1 MLIYADFQGMHVSLN
16 TSLTKSHVLFEIVH
30 LQELEGREVPSNHLT
45 RDQVPKYLL
54 LVFDILGVAQLEC
67 QSQLLS
73 RVVVITIVHVVASAV
88 VADVDAPGLGQHFQV
103 EAFALVVFK
112 PFEQSFV
119 EKIELELNFDN
130 MLSQEVCSKFA
141 VVGSWVL
148 PTLEVSE

>member
-1 MLIYADFQGMHVSLN
+1 MHVSLN
-16 TSLTKSHVLFEIVH
+16 ARLTKSHVLFEIVH

-88 VADVDAPGLGQHFQV
+88 VADVDAPGLG
-103 EAFALVVFK
+103 
-112 PFEQSFV
+112 
-119 EKIELELNFDN
+119 
-130 MLSQEVCSKFA
+130 
-141 VVGSWVL
+141 
-148 PTLEVSE
+148 